1 MNCSQAGC
9 IQTDVQP
16 YKKYIGRGLVLLCGS
31 CAASL
36 QAIGMSLT
44 LVERR
49 EHDLTPIVERRRTTR
64 PAWIARLTNV
74 DLTSRLTA

>member
-9 IQTDVQP
+9 IQSDVQP
-16 YKKYIGRGLVLLCGS
+16 YKKFIGKGLVLLCGS

-44 LVERR
+44 PVDRRMDDITPMVERR
-49 EHDLTPIVERRRTTR
+49 HR
-64 PAWIARLTNV
+64 PAWL
-74 DLTSRLTA
+74 DRLTARDESGRMVA

>member
-1 MNCSQAGC
+1 MKCSQAGC
-9 IQTDVQP
+9 IQTDVHP
-16 YKKYIGRGLVLLCGS
+16 YKKFIGRGLVNLCGN

-49 EHDLTPIVERRRTTR
+49 EEDVTPMVERRRTVK
-64 PAWIARLTNV
+64 PQWL
-74 DLTSRLTA
+74 DRLTARDDTWRVA